1 MTFASWTQAVLG
13 LVNGALVPAII
24 ALAFIA
30 FLWGVVNYF
39 FLNGGN
45 EDKRV
50 EGRQFMIWGVLG
62 MVLLFGVWGVVN
74 LIIATLGFSSY

>member
-1 MTFASWTQAVLG
+1 MTFAQWTGSILS
-13 LVNGALVPAII
+13 LVNTVVAPAIVT
-24 ALAFIA
+24 LSFLVFI
-30 FLWGVVNYF
+30 WGVVNYL

-50 EGRQFMIWGVLG
+50 EGRQFMIWGILG

-74 LIIATLGFSSY
+74 LIAATLGFSS

>member
-1 MTFASWTQAVLG
+1 MTFAAWVNALLG
-13 LVNGALVPAII
+13 LVNTVAAPAIVT
-24 ALAFIA
+24 LAFIV

-50 EGRQFMIWGVLG
+50 EGRQFMIWGILG

-74 LIIATLGFSSY
+74 LIVATLGFSS